1 MRLWVANAPR
11 RYRHPATGL
20 VAMSP
25 FDLSAEPSSCVGFAP
40 ASDSSDVKWI
50 RADGPAYLRPPS
62 SKATATGAGEGEN
75 APIVTAL
82 TLACTVLAI
91 FDLFLLASGF

>member
-1 MRLWVANAPR
+1 
-11 RYRHPATGL
+11 
-20 VAMSP
+20 MSF
-25 FDLSAEPSSCVGFAP
+25 FDLSAGPSSCVGFAP

-50 RADGPAYLRPPS
+50 RPDGPAYLPPPM
-62 SKATATGAGEGEN
+62 SKSTATERSERAN
-75 APIVTAL
+75 ALIVTVL